1 MTSGRQHQIKEFTN
15 KMKDLPNIVSTY
27 CVLLCHDDFLMIN
40 ESKQYCNLENIDK
53 KLKTKEEYIR
63 MLEKAKNYNYSV
75 TLELME
81 YYRNG
86 SIVSIDK
93 INLME
98 FCSILLQLVFCQLN
112 LFSFLGY
119 TYNDIHPGNILIKK
133 YKKPIMLEY
142 NYIDKDCIDS
152 NKQYKLLTDT
162 EYILA
167 DYNMMFSFEY
177 RYFEKT
183 FDNIVDL
190 DDVAEFNLYSL
201 YGNILRTINLLPDKL
216 ERDDKD
222 FIRKIVNKI
231 QSKKEEKILDNNKK
245 YVIDYYSTRDFKV
258 FKKNILNDMCKFIKY
273 FIKK

>member
-1 MTSGRQHQIKEFTN
+1 MITDKILQNEILVKMTSCRQHQIKEFTS
-15 KMKDLPNIVSTY
+15 KMKGLPNIVSTY

-93 INLME
+93 INLTE

-119 TYNDIHPGNILIKK
+119 THNDIHPGNILIKK

-167 DYNMMFSFEY
+167 DYDMMFSFEY

-201 YGNILRTINLLPDKL
+201 YGNILRTINLLADKL
-216 ERDDKD
+216 ERDD
-222 FIRKIVNKI
+222 
-231 QSKKEEKILDNNKK
+231 
-245 YVIDYYSTRDFKV
+245 
-258 FKKNILNDMCKFIKY
+258 
-273 FIKK
+273 

>member
-1 MTSGRQHQIKEFTN
+1 MNLMCPTNGKDFIMPTKHWLQSIKELISSDVSSVRSKIILSNMITDKILKNEILVKMTSCRQHQIKEFTS
-15 KMKDLPNIVSTY
+15 KMKGLPNIVSTY

-112 LFSFLGY
+112 LFSFFRIY
-119 TYNDIHPGNILIKK
+119 T
-133 YKKPIMLEY
+133 
-142 NYIDKDCIDS
+142 
-152 NKQYKLLTDT
+152 
-162 EYILA
+162 
-167 DYNMMFSFEY
+167 
-177 RYFEKT
+177 
-183 FDNIVDL
+183 
-190 DDVAEFNLYSL
+190 
-201 YGNILRTINLLPDKL
+201 
-216 ERDDKD
+216 
-222 FIRKIVNKI
+222 
-231 QSKKEEKILDNNKK
+231 
-245 YVIDYYSTRDFKV
+245 
-258 FKKNILNDMCKFIKY
+258 
-273 FIKK
+273 